1 MAKKDQGLT
10 KDEFVAEAQSLV
22 ADLAFYG
29 RRAIRLKLVGGDH
42 IAYTYNTQDEKHPID
57 IVLNPN
63 CVEGVRNK
71 ERARSIV
78 RGIGLHEL
86 LHHLHPAEP
95 QYIQAREEGFMS
107 LFNLID
113 DEQNERRGRSED
125 ATWGAHF
132 QTVCA
137 HIFPYANLTKKD
149 KIVVGIVDGEE
160 SEGDEEPTGMAAS
173 EVYRQRWNEFA
184 IRLRRHFPK
193 TGDDPVARALA
204 LIPDNFMDLPKDE
217 LLNLVRK
224 VHHLL
229 AEGVDL
235 PKVSKQAKKTDEDKP
250 EPEQPDDST
259 PASGDGIVVRQ
270 PFWKGLFKSKWSY
283 ITLGLF
289 VLGWGALFAQ
299 GGADKWYEVAKI
311 VCIVIIGMALA
322 TLGIWRLNKWAEE
335 RKERA
340 AGKLKEPK
348 QRKFWRRFKR
358 GFAKI
363 KNAFVDMLGER
374 IIKLFVR
381 FIRLPLW
388 GMIWRGMKATG
399 RGIKGGANWIQKGVR
414 YLWRQRWLRIGLV
427 ALPVAFMLLILW
439 GVVTRASQ
447 VNWWLAVLAVLALLA
462 MLLLGWIYRKK
473 IKDFLLG
480 EVFVDADFNA
490 GFSTIPPMDMES
502 IEFNQITDIELVEA
516 DKEFLAWALPIVQP
530 LALALREV
538 LSKVGSVSRDKE
550 NEPVGHDVIDDIEQ
564 IYMGE
569 SNVFVDDEK
578 QSAASLHIEVG
589 VDCSGSMMSENATLK
604 RGEKFKLAKLFS
616 LLVEEA
622 TKDQRGISAHFWGF
636 TDSAIYDCGLP
647 GQYRTSGLVSSGG
660 NNDSAM
666 LWHMGQSAKASNK
679 SVKMLFMLSDGQPS
693 DCSWGSLRNL
703 VLHFEGAG
711 MVPWHFALD
720 QIENSAFERFFTDLC
735 GQPLEEAIMT
745 MVGILSAIAQE
756 QRG

>member
-1 MAKKDQGLT
+1 MAKKVSGLT
-10 KDEFVAEAQSLV
+10 QEEFVAEAQSLV

-42 IAYTYNTQDEKHPID
+42 IAYTYNTADQKHPID

-63 CVEGVRNK
+63 CVEGVHNK
-71 ERARSIV
+71 DRARSIV

-86 LHHLHPAEP
+86 LHHLHPAEE
-95 QYIQAREEGFMS
+95 QYKQANEEGFMS

-125 ATWGAHF
+125 ARWGAHF
-132 QTVCA
+132 QSVCA

-160 SEGDEEPTGMAAS
+160 KDTDEEPTGMAAS

-204 LIPDNFMDLPKDE
+204 LIPDNFMHLSKDDL
-217 LLNLVRK
+217 LILVRK

-229 AEGVDL
+229 AEGVDM
-235 PKVSKQAKKTDEDKP
+235 PKAVKKSKVVDDDKSAP
-250 EPEQPDDST
+250 EADDS
-259 PASGDGIVVRQ
+259 AAKAGGIPVKKLH
-270 PFWKGLFKSKWSY
+270 WKDLFTSKWSW
-283 ITLGLF
+283 ITLGAFIL
-289 VLGWGALFAQ
+289 AYAAIFAQ
-299 GGADKWYEVAKI
+299 GGSDKWYEVAKI
-311 VCIVIIGMALA
+311 VCLVIIF
-322 TLGIWRLNKWAEE
+322 LGIMLVGLWRLNKWAEE
-335 RKERA
+335 RKERL
-340 AGKLKEPK
+340 AGKLKEPPK
-348 QRKFWRRFKR
+348 RKIWRRIKR
-358 GFAKI
+358 GAAK
-363 KNAFVDMLGER
+363 AWHGFVDLLGER
-374 IIKLFVR
+374 FINLFVR
-381 FIRLPLW
+381 FIRLPIW

-399 RGIKGGANWIQKGVR
+399 RAISRCFRWIQSGIGW
-414 YLWRQRWLRIGLV
+414 LWRQRWLRIGLI
-427 ALPVAFMLLILW
+427 ALPVTFMLMIIW
-439 GVVTRASQ
+439 GAVTQAGKVQ
-447 VNWWLAVLAVLALLA
+447 WWLAVLAVIALLI

-473 IKDFLLG
+473 IKDFLMG

-502 IEFNQITDIELVEA
+502 IEFNQITDIELVEP

-564 IYMGE
+564 VYMGE
-569 SNVFVDDEK
+569 SDLFVDDEK

-636 TDSAIYDCGLP
+636 TDSAIYDCGTA

-756 QRG
+756 QRS